1 MNNDSI
7 SQKLIETASQEV
19 FNMKAEVNLKNNTGT
34 RSNQANQNSI
44 EKKGFSDR
52 LLEIN

>member
-19 FNMKAEVNLKNNTGT
+19 FNMKAEENVKNNAVTG
-34 RSNQANQNSI
+34 SN
-44 EKKGFSDR
+44 
-52 LLEIN
+52 